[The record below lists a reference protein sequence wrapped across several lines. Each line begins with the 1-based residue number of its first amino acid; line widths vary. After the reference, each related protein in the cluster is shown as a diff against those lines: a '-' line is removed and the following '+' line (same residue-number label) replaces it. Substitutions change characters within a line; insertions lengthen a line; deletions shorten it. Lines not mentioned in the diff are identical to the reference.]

1 MKTNRMVKYLGLA
14 AVVALGITACSKK
27 YPGDSYDFSDTAKKY
42 IQLAPGQAV
51 AINATTVDTT
61 IIDGT
66 DTIEAYYHVPSAG
79 ELIVVTREGLPQNV
93 NIVIEYASPNA
104 TRTMNEVYP
113 KFTQSLSLDVNAEDA
128 DFGTQDEIEG
138 TFTLKSASGADLR
151 LGYPKEGDNTVVPF
165 IAYKPYV
172 IHEY

>member
-1 MKTNRMVKYLGLA
+1 MSLA
-14 AVVALGITACSKK
+14 VLVMGTLSACKKK
-27 YPGDSYDFSDTAKKY
+27 YPGDSYDFSDKAKKY
-42 IQLAPGQAV
+42 IQLAPNQV
-51 AINATTVDTT
+51 MINAETVDTT

-66 DTIEAYYHVPSAG
+66 DTIEAYYHIPSSA
-79 ELIVVTREGLPQNV
+79 ELTVVTREGLAENV

-113 KFTQSLSLDVNAEDA
+113 KFTQSLTLEVNAEDT
-128 DFGTQDEIEG
+128 DFGTADEIEG

-151 LGYPKEGDNTVVPF
+151 LGYPKEGNNTVVPF

>member
-1 MKTNRMVKYLGLA
+1 MKTNKIIKYLGLA
-14 AVVALGITACSKK
+14 SVFVIGITACSKK
-27 YPGDSYDFSDTAKKY
+27 YPGDSYDFSNTAKRY
-42 IQLAPGQAV
+42 IQLAPGQV
-51 AINATTVDTT
+51 VEINAATVDTT

-66 DTIEAYYHVPSAG
+66 DTTYGYYHVPSAG
-79 ELIVVTREGLPQNV
+79 DITVATREGMTENV
-93 NIVIEYASPNA
+93 NIVIEYASPSA

-113 KFTQSLSLDVNAEDA
+113 KFTQSATFEVSTDDAE
-128 DFGTQDEIEG
+128 FGAEPEMEG
-138 TFTLKSASGADLR
+138 TLTLKSASGGDLR

>member
-1 MKTNRMVKYLGLA
+1 MKTNKIIKYLGLA
-14 AVVALGITACSKK
+14 SVFVVGITACSKK
-27 YPGDSYDFSDTAKKY
+27 YPGDSYDFSNTAKRY
-42 IQLAPGQAV
+42 IQLAPGQV
-51 AINATTVDTT
+51 VEINAATVDTT

-66 DTIEAYYHVPSAG
+66 DTIPAYYHVPSAG
-79 ELIVVTREGLPQNV
+79 DLTVATREGMVENV
-93 NIVIEYASPNA
+93 NIVIEYASPSA

-113 KFTQSLSLDVNAEDA
+113 KFTQSATFKVNTDDAE
-128 DFGTQDEIEG
+128 FGSEPEMEG
-138 TFTLKSASGADLR
+138 TLTLKSASGADLR